1 MSETYAE
8 PLLLTPG
15 PVRTASEVKDAMAHD
30 FAPAGVAIKETT
42 ARIRRYLVDLVN
54 GDGVYECVPLQGSGT
69 YAIEAAFHT
78 LIPDDGKV
86 LLVVNGFYGLRLRE
100 TLKTMGKDFVVLE
113 LPMLPLPTAADVEA
127 ALDADPAITHMAMC
141 HCDTGTG
148 VLNPIAE
155 IAEVAKKRGVRF
167 IVDAVASFGGFEI
180 DAKALDLEAVVTG
193 ANKCLESAPG
203 IGFVIAKRTALEAAK
218 GNSPSMS
225 LDAHDQWAFME
236 ETGLWRFTPPTHVIL
251 AMGAALKLHEREGGV
266 AGRNE
271 RYRRVW
277 RRLVSGMRQRGFKSL
292 LPDAAASPIVAS
304 FHDPADSHYSYA
316 AFSAAL
322 EKRGFL
328 IFAGRLTAAGTFRM
342 GCMGRI
348 TDDDIDRLLQAIEDT
363 VEELGIQHRSRD
375 EDRVLAD

>member
-1 MSETYAE
+1 MSEPYAE

-15 PVRTASEVKDAMAHD
+15 PVRTAPEVKNAMAHD

-42 ARIRRYLVDLVN
+42 ARIRRYLLDMVN
-54 GDGVYECVPLQGSGT
+54 GHGVYECVPLQGSGT
-69 YAIEAAFHT
+69 YVIEAAFHT
-78 LIPDDGKV
+78 LIPKDGKV
-86 LLVVNGFYGLRLRE
+86 LIIANGFYGLRLRD
-100 TLKTMGKDFVVLE
+100 TLKTMGKAFVLLE
-113 LPMLPLPTAADVEA
+113 LPMLPLPTTADVET
-127 ALDADPAITHMAMC
+127 ALDADPSITHMAMC

-155 IAEVAKKRGVRF
+155 IAEVAKKRGIRF

-180 DAKALDLEAVVTG
+180 DAKALDLEAVVSG

-203 IGFVIAKRTALEAAK
+203 IGFVIAKRASLEAAK

-225 LDAHDQWAFME
+225 LDAHDQWAAME
-236 ETGLWRFTPPTHVIL
+236 KTGLWRFTPPTHVIR
-251 AMGAALKLHEREGGV
+251 AMGAALDLHEKEGGV
-266 AGRNE
+266 GGRNE

-292 LPDAAASPIVAS
+292 LPDKVASPIVAS
-304 FHDPADSHYSYA
+304 FHDPADSNYTYA

-322 EKRGFL
+322 ERRGFI

-342 GCMGRI
+342 GCMGSI
-348 TDDDIDRLLQAIEDT
+348 TDDDVDRLIEAVEET
-363 VEELGIQHRSRD
+363 VEELGIRHRSRD
-375 EDRVLAD
+375 EDRAPA

>member
-1 MSETYAE
+1 MSEPYAE

-15 PVRTASEVKDAMAHD
+15 PVRTAPEVKEAMAHD

-42 ARIRRYLVDLVN
+42 ARIRRYLVDMVN
-54 GDGVYECVPLQGSGT
+54 GAGVYECVPLQGSGT
-69 YAIEAAFHT
+69 YVIEAAFHT
-78 LIPDDGKV
+78 LIPKDGKV
-86 LLVVNGFYGLRLRE
+86 LIIANGFYGLRLRD
-100 TLKTMGKDFVVLE
+100 TLKTMGKAFVLLE

-127 ALDADPAITHMAMC
+127 VLDADPSITHMVMC

-155 IAEVAKKRGVRF
+155 IAGLAKERGIRF
-167 IVDAVASFGGFEI
+167 IVDAVAAFGGFEI
-180 DAKALDLEAVVTG
+180 DAKALDLEAVVSG

-203 IGFVIAKRTALEAAK
+203 IGFVIAKRESLEAAK

-225 LDAHDQWAFME
+225 LDAHDQWVTME
-236 ETGLWRFTPPTHVIL
+236 ETGLWRFTPPTHVIR
-251 AMGAALKLHEREGGV
+251 AMGAALDLHEKEGGV
-266 AGRNE
+266 AARNE

-292 LPDAAASPIVAS
+292 LPDKVASPIVAS
-304 FHDPADSHYSYA
+304 FHNPADANYTYA

-322 EKRGFL
+322 ERRGFF

-348 TDDDIDRLLQAIEDT
+348 TDDDVDRLIEAVEET
-363 VEELGIQHRSRD
+363 VEELGIRHRSRD
-375 EDRVLAD
+375 EDRAPSQ

>member
-1 MSETYAE
+1 
-8 PLLLTPG
+8 
-15 PVRTASEVKDAMAHD
+15 
-30 FAPAGVAIKETT
+30 
-42 ARIRRYLVDLVN
+42 
-54 GDGVYECVPLQGSGT
+54 
-69 YAIEAAFHT
+69 
-78 LIPDDGKV
+78 
-86 LLVVNGFYGLRLRE
+86 
-100 TLKTMGKDFVVLE
+100 
-113 LPMLPLPTAADVEA
+113 
-127 ALDADPAITHMAMC
+127 
-141 HCDTGTG
+141 
-148 VLNPIAE
+148 
-155 IAEVAKKRGVRF
+155 
-167 IVDAVASFGGFEI
+167 
-180 DAKALDLEAVVTG
+180 
-193 ANKCLESAPG
+193 
-203 IGFVIAKRTALEAAK
+203 
-218 GNSPSMS
+218 
-225 LDAHDQWAFME
+225 ME

>member
-1 MSETYAE
+1 MSEPYAE
-8 PLLLTPG
+8 PLILTPG
-15 PVRTASEVKDAMAHD
+15 PVRTAPEVKEAMAHD

-42 ARIRRYLVDLVN
+42 ARIRRYLVDMVN
-54 GDGVYECVPLQGSGT
+54 GEGVYECVPLQGSGT
-69 YAIEAAFHT
+69 YVIEAAFHT

-86 LLVVNGFYGLRLRE
+86 LVIANGFYGLRLRD
-100 TLKTMGKDFVVLE
+100 TLKTMGKDFVLLE
-113 LPMLPLPTAADVEA
+113 LPMLPLPTASDIEA
-127 ALDADPAITHMAMC
+127 ALDADPSITHMTMC

-155 IAEVAKKRGVRF
+155 IAEVAKARGIRF
-167 IVDAVASFGGFEI
+167 IVDAVAAFGGFEI
-180 DAKALDLEAVVTG
+180 DAKALDLEAIVSG

-203 IGFVIAKRTALEAAK
+203 IGFVIAKRTSLESAK

-236 ETGLWRFTPPTHVIL
+236 ETGLWRFTTPTHVVR
-251 AMGAALKLHEREGGV
+251 AMGAALDLHEKEGGV

-277 RRLVSGMRQRGFKSL
+277 RRLVAGMRQRGFKTL
-292 LPDAAASPIVAS
+292 LPDAVSSPIVAT
-304 FHDPADSHYSYA
+304 FHDPADSNYSFA

-322 EKRGFL
+322 ENRGFL
-328 IFAGRLTAAGTFRM
+328 IFAGRMAAAGTFRM

-348 TDDDIDRLLQAIEDT
+348 TDDDIDRLIEAIEETID
-363 VEELGIQHRSRD
+363 ELGILHRSRD
-375 EDRVLAD
+375 EDRAPAG